1 MADKGMADKG
11 MGDGGMAGE
20 GMADKGG
27 ADRAAPKAP
36 TTPLPLNPAEMM
48 AEVAELGRRISAGA
62 KLFADVRDADVQ
74 IATTPK
80 DLVWSQDKVSL
91 YRYRPLAESKGL
103 PPVLIVYGLIGRY
116 TMADLQEDRS
126 LVRNLLNLGLDL
138 YVVDWGNPGRAD
150 RYVTID
156 DYVDDYLAECVAFI
170 GAAAGREKINLLGIC
185 EGGVFTTCYA
195 ALYPERVN
203 AMVLTI
209 TPIDFHADTRES
221 RAGHGF
227 INVWTRSLSP
237 EDVDRLID
245 AQGSLPGAFMGS
257 VFSMM
262 TPMRTMTKYN
272 LDLLDALDDKK
283 KFLNFLR
290 MEKWIADRPD
300 HPGEAAKQWL
310 KDLYQDNKL
319 VQSTFVL
326 GGRTVDLKRIA
337 CPVLNV
343 FAQDDHIIPPATSQ
357 ALKDKIG
364 TDDYTELG
372 LPGGHVGVF
381 VGGKAQ
387 KLLGSGIADWLG
399 ARG

>member
-1 MADKGMADKG
+1 MLAEV
-11 MGDGGMAGE
+11 GE
-20 GMADKGG
+20 FG
-27 ADRAAPKAP
+27 RR
-36 TTPLPLNPAEMM
+36 M
-48 AEVAELGRRISAGA
+48 AEGA
-62 KLFADVRDADVQ
+62 KLFATVRDDEVQ

-80 DLVWSQDKVSL
+80 DLVWSQDKVRL
-91 YRYRPLAESKGL
+91 YRYRPLAESRGL

-126 LVRNLLNLGLDL
+126 LVRNLLALGLDL

-150 RYVTID
+150 RFVTID
-156 DYVDDYLAECVAFI
+156 DYVDGYLAECIDVI
-170 GAAAGREKINLLGIC
+170 AAATKRERVNLLGIC

-195 ALYPERVN
+195 ALYPETVN

-209 TPIDFHADTRES
+209 TPIDFHADTVEN

-227 INVWTRSLSP
+227 INVWVRSLSG
-237 EDVDRLID
+237 EDIDRLIA
-245 AQGSLPGAFMGS
+245 AQGSLPGEFMGS

-272 LDLLDALDDKK
+272 LDLLDALGDRK

-319 VQSTFVL
+319 VRSAFEL
-326 GGRTVDLKRIA
+326 GGRTVDLKRIT

-357 ALKDKIG
+357 ALRGKIG
-364 TDDYTELG
+364 TEDYTELG

-387 KLLGSGIADWLG
+387 KLLGTGIADWIA

>member
-1 MADKGMADKG
+1 MADKGTTDTGA
-11 MGDGGMAGE
+11 AGR
-20 GMADKGG
+20 D
-27 ADRAAPKAP
+27 APKAP
-36 TTPLPLNPAEMM
+36 TAPLPLNPAEML

-62 KLFADVRDADVQ
+62 KLFSDVRDADVQ

-170 GAAAGREKINLLGIC
+170 GQAAGREKINLLGIC

-209 TPIDFHADTRES
+209 TPIDFHADTRET

-310 KDLYQDNKL
+310 KDLYQENKL
-319 VQSTFVL
+319 VANRFEL
-326 GGRTVDLKRIA
+326 GGRTVRLSDIT

-343 FAQDDHIIPPATSQ
+343 FAQDDHIIPPETSK
-357 ALKDKIG
+357 ALKGRLG

-387 KLLGSGIADWLG
+387 KLLGSGIADWLSR
-399 ARG
+399 RG

>member
-1 MADKGMADKG
+1 M
-11 MGDGGMAGE
+11 
-20 GMADKGG
+20 
-27 ADRAAPKAP
+27 
-36 TTPLPLNPAEMM
+36 L
-48 AEVAELGRRISAGA
+48 AEVGELGRRMSEGA
-62 KLFADVRDADVQ
+62 RLFSEVRDADVQ

-80 DLVWSQDKVSL
+80 DVVWRQDKVTL
-91 YRYRPLAESKGL
+91 YRYRPLAESKNL
-103 PPVLIVYGLIGRY
+103 TPVLIVYGLIGRY

-138 YVVDWGNPGRAD
+138 YVVDWGNPSRAD
-150 RYVTID
+150 RYVSID
-156 DYVDDYLAECVAFI
+156 DYVDGYLADCVSFI
-170 GAAAGREKINLLGIC
+170 ADASNRETVSLLGIC
-185 EGGVFTTCYA
+185 EGGVFTTCFA

-209 TPIDFHADTRES
+209 TPIDFHGDTRES

-227 INVWTRSLSP
+227 INVWTRSLTH
-237 EDVDRLID
+237 EDVDRLIES
-245 AQGSLPGAFMGS
+245 QGSLPGALMGS

-262 TPMRTMTKYN
+262 TPMRTLTKYN

-319 VQSTFVL
+319 FESRFEL
-326 GGRTVDLKRIA
+326 GGRTVKLADIT

-343 FAQDDHIIPPATSQ
+343 FAKDDHIIPPATSQ
-357 ALKDKIG
+357 ALRDKVG

-381 VGGKAQ
+381 VGGRAQ
-387 KLLGSGIADWLG
+387 ALLGTGIAEWLE
-399 ARG
+399 ARE

>member
-36 TTPLPLNPAEMM
+36 TTPLPLKPAEMM

>member
-1 MADKGMADKG
+1 MA
-11 MGDGGMAGE
+11 E
-20 GMADKGG
+20 TEP
-27 ADRAAPKAP
+27 RPAAPLKL
-36 TTPLPLNPAEMM
+36 TPAELL
-48 AEVAELGRRISAGA
+48 AEIGALGRRMAEGA
-62 KLFADVRDADVQ
+62 KLFSDVRDADVQ

-91 YRYRPLAESKGL
+91 YRYRPLAESRGL

-138 YVVDWGNPGRAD
+138 YVVDWGDPGRAE
-150 RYVTID
+150 RYVSID
-156 DYVDDYLAECVAFI
+156 DYVDGYLADCVAFLEE
-170 GAAAGREKINLLGIC
+170 ASGRGRVNLLGIC

-195 ALYPERVN
+195 ALYPETVN

-209 TPIDFHADTRES
+209 TPIDFHADTLENRT
-221 RAGHGF
+221 GHGF
-227 INVWTRSLSP
+227 INLWTRSLSP
-237 EDVDRLID
+237 EDVDRLIE

-262 TPMRTMTKYN
+262 TPMRTLTKYN

-319 VQSTFVL
+319 VRSAFVL
-326 GGRTVDLKRIA
+326 GGRTVELKNVT

-357 ALKDKIG
+357 ALRGRLG
-364 TDDYTELG
+364 TEDYTELG

-387 KLLGSGIADWLG
+387 RLLGSGIADWIS

>member
-1 MADKGMADKG
+1 MADKGTTDTGA
-11 MGDGGMAGE
+11 AGR
-20 GMADKGG
+20 D
-27 ADRAAPKAP
+27 APKAP
-36 TTPLPLNPAEMM
+36 TAPLPLNPAEML

-62 KLFADVRDADVQ
+62 KLFSDVRDADVQ

-91 YRYRPLAESKGL
+91 YRYRPLAASKGL

-170 GAAAGREKINLLGIC
+170 GQAAGREKINLLGIC

-209 TPIDFHADTRES
+209 TPIDFHADTRET

>member
-1 MADKGMADKG
+1 MADKGTTDTGA
-11 MGDGGMAGE
+11 AGR
-20 GMADKGG
+20 D
-27 ADRAAPKAP
+27 APKAP
-36 TTPLPLNPAEMM
+36 TAPLPLNPAEML

-62 KLFADVRDADVQ
+62 KLFSDVRDADVQ

-170 GAAAGREKINLLGIC
+170 GQAAGREKINLLGIC

-209 TPIDFHADTRES
+209 TPIDFHADTRET

-290 MEKWIADRPD
+290 MEKWIADRP
-300 HPGEAAKQWL
+300 
-310 KDLYQDNKL
+310 
-319 VQSTFVL
+319 
-326 GGRTVDLKRIA
+326 
-337 CPVLNV
+337 
-343 FAQDDHIIPPATSQ
+343 
-357 ALKDKIG
+357 
-364 TDDYTELG
+364 
-372 LPGGHVGVF
+372 
-381 VGGKAQ
+381 
-387 KLLGSGIADWLG
+387 
-399 ARG
+399 

>member
-1 MADKGMADKG
+1 MSEPNSHPAS
-11 MGDGGMAGE
+11 
-20 GMADKGG
+20 
-27 ADRAAPKAP
+27 
-36 TTPLPLNPAEMM
+36 PLTVTAIDTLAEASALGKRI
-48 AEVAELGRRISAGA
+48 AEGA
-62 KLFADVRDADVQ
+62 KMFGTVRDEEVQ
-74 IATTPK
+74 IGATPK
-80 DLVWSQDKVSL
+80 DLVWSQDKVRL
-91 YRYRPLAESKGL
+91 YRYRPLSESKGL
-103 PPVLIVYGLIGRY
+103 SPVLIVYGLIGRY

-138 YVVDWGNPGRAD
+138 YVVDWGHPGRAERFVD
-150 RYVTID
+150 MG
-156 DYVDDYLAECVAFI
+156 DYVDGYVGACVDVI
-170 GAAAGREKINLLGIC
+170 SERSGRERINLLGIC

-209 TPIDFHADTRES
+209 TPIDFHADKDGDRP
-221 RAGHGF
+221 GHGF
-227 INVWTRSLSP
+227 INLWTRSLAP
-237 EDVDRLID
+237 EDIDRLIES
-245 AQGSLPGAFMGS
+245 QGSLPGHFMGS
-257 VFSMM
+257 IFSLM
-262 TPMRTMTKYN
+262 TPMRTLTKYN

-310 KDLYQDNKL
+310 KDLYQENKL
-319 VQSTFVL
+319 VEDRFEL
-326 GGRTVDLKRIA
+326 CGRTLKLSDIT

-357 ALKDKIG
+357 ALRGRLG

-381 VGGKAQ
+381 VGGRAQ
-387 KLLGSGIADWLG
+387 KLLGSGIADWLS